1 MFTVTV
7 SVYANLRE
15 YTGGQPTVDVELPD
29 GATIRTAIAQLG
41 IPADQTRIVFV
52 DHRAARLDDVVRG
65 GQRIDLFS
73 AIGGG

>member
-1 MFTVTV
+1 MLTVTV

-15 YTGGQPTVDVELPD
+15 YTGGQATVEVDLPD
-29 GATIRTAIAQLG
+29 GATIRTVIDHLG
-41 IPADQTRIVFV
+41 IPAEQTRIVFV
-52 DHRAARLDDVVRG
+52 DHRAAGLDDALRS

>member
-1 MFTVTV
+1 MLTVTV

-15 YTGGQPTVDVELPD
+15 YTGGQATVEVNLPD
-29 GATIRTAIAQLG
+29 GSTIRTVIDQLG
-41 IPADQTRIVFV
+41 IPAEQTRIIFV
-52 DHRAARLDDVVRG
+52 DHRAADLDDMLRS